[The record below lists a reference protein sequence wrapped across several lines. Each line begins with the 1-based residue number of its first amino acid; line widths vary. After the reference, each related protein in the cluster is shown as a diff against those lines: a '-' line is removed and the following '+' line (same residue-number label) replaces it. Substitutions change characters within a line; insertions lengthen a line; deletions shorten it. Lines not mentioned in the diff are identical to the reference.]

1 MPVISSIN
9 LHQCQSFDQFKR
21 NWKYSG
27 SKGDRA
33 NAPTTT
39 ASDPYFNSTAWD
51 QNTFNWSNVDV
62 STDYTNEGEQYR
74 WYCRK
79 LFYIESGTFT
89 FSGQVDDD
97 VSIHIVPKGANG
109 TQIFGN
115 VADRDGGSAFSWS
128 NETFTVSDSG
138 IYYFTLRGIEGG
150 GADMLKITAMNN
162 ITKYHEVTTR
172 V

>member
-27 SKGDRA
+27 KVGDRV
-33 NAPTTT
+33 NCPTST
-39 ASDPYFNSTAWD
+39 ASDLYFNSGAWD
-51 QNTFNWSNVDV
+51 RNTFNWANVDA
-62 STDYTNEGEQYR
+62 STDYTNEGEQYY

-89 FSGQVDDD
+89 FSGQVDDN

-109 TQIFGN
+109 TQIFGDVTN
-115 VADRDGGSAFSWS
+115 ISGGGAFGWS
-128 NETFTVSDSG
+128 NQNFTISNSG
-138 IYYFTLRGIEGG
+138 VYYFTMRGVEGG
-150 GADMLKITAMNN
+150 GGDQLYISAMNN

>member
-9 LHQCQSFDQFKR
+9 HHQCQSFDQFKR

-27 SKGDRA
+27 NKGDRA

-62 STDYTNEGEQYR
+62 WEQYR

-115 VADRDGGSAFSWS
+115 VADRDGGSAYSWS
-128 NETFTVSDSG
+128 NETFTISTSG
-138 IYYFTLRGIEGG
+138 VYYFTLRGIEGG
-150 GADMLKITAMNN
+150 GADILKITAMNN

>member
-27 SKGDRA
+27 
-33 NAPTTT
+33 NAGSRTGTPTST
-39 ASDPYFNSTAWD
+39 ASDPYFNSTAWN
-51 QNTFNWSNVDV
+51 QNTFNWANVDV
-62 STDYTNEGEQYR
+62 STDYTDEGDQYR

-89 FSGQVDDD
+89 FSGQADDD
-97 VSIHIVPKGANG
+97 VSIHIVPNGANG
-109 TQIFGN
+109 TQIFG
-115 VADRDGGSAFSWS
+115 DITDTGGGGAFSWS
-128 NETFTVSDSG
+128 NQTFTVSTSG
-138 IYYFTLRGIEGG
+138 IYYFTMRGCEGAG
-150 GADMLKITAMNN
+150 GDILKITAMNN